1 VSKLILQIYSK
12 ALYSTWIYY
21 APERILFDAGE
32 GVSLAM
38 SNRIYAIRYVFLTHG
53 HIDHISGLW
62 TIVNTR
68 NNSMG
73 DREKPLI
80 VYYPKGNTAI
90 EEWLEFIKR
99 ANDDLR
105 FDLIAQPVSAQ
116 EKVFL
121 RQAGG
126 FARYIVPFKVKH
138 TVQDFS
144 LGYNV
149 IETRRRLRQEFRDLP
164 EEEISK
170 LSKRFGSD
178 QITEAYEKKI
188 LTVSGD
194 TFGIDPLDAKDSEIL
209 LHECTFLKTSDRKMN
224 AHASLEEVLEI
235 ARQANVQRLILYHIS
250 SRYSGKI
257 DRYLRSL
264 KEPVNF
270 QINYVDPEIVFTL

>member
-1 VSKLILQIYSK
+1 MSELILQIYSK

-32 GVSLAM
+32 GVSLTM
-38 SNRIYAIRYVFLTHG
+38 SNRIYAIKYIFLTHG

-90 EEWLEFIKR
+90 EEWLDFIKK

-105 FDLIAQPVSAQ
+105 FDLVARPISTQ
-116 EKVFL
+116 EKIFL

-126 FARYIVPFKVKH
+126 FSRYIVPFKVKH

-149 IETRRRLRQEFRDLP
+149 IETRRRLKEEYKDFSQ
-164 EEEISK
+164 EEISR
-170 LSKRFGSD
+170 LSKKLGSD
-178 QITEAYEKKI
+178 QITEVYEKKI

-194 TFGIDPLDAKDSEIL
+194 TFGIDPNDAKDSEIL
-209 LHECTFLKTSDRKMN
+209 LHECTFLKTGDRKMN
-224 AHASLEEVLEI
+224 AHASLEEVIEI
-235 ARQANVQRLILYHIS
+235 ARQANVQKLILYHIS

-257 DRYLRSL
+257 DKYLRNI
-264 KEPVNF
+264 KETTSF
-270 QINYVDPEIVFTL
+270 EINYVDPEVVFTL

>member
-1 VSKLILQIYSK
+1 MSELVLQIYSK
-12 ALYSTWIYY
+12 ALYSTWVYY

-32 GVSLAM
+32 GVSLTM
-38 SNRIYAIRYVFLTHG
+38 SNRIYAIRHIFLTHG

-73 DREKPLI
+73 DREKPLT

-90 EEWLEFIKR
+90 EEWLEFIKK

-116 EKVFL
+116 EKIFL

-149 IETRRRLRQEFRDLP
+149 IETRRRLKEEYRNLS
-164 EEEISK
+164 EEEISR
-170 LSKRFGSD
+170 LSKKLGPD
-178 QITEAYEKKI
+178 HITETYEKKI

-194 TFGIDPLDAKDSEIL
+194 TFGIDPSDATDSEIL

-224 AHASLEEVLEI
+224 AHASLEEVIEI
-235 ARQANVQRLILYHIS
+235 ARQANVQKLILYHIS

-257 DRYLRSL
+257 DRYLKNI
-264 KEPVNF
+264 KETVSF
-270 QINYVDPEIVFTL
+270 QISYVDPEVVFTL